1 MKHRSLKDFLLL
13 IGLGLA
19 LVLPA
24 SAQPIVVEEKEKEP
38 PTPTEEKKSE
48 QPVDNLG
55 GLVGTEENWQ
65 EYDASGWQ
73 KLMPCGEWCV
83 YKKFPKEMQPGGTQY
98 ESLSPKMK
106 ELFNEFGDR
115 IALTYDM
122 NGNLAGATVPGKLGS
137 HGGMSLL
144 LDDSFQAAM
153 KEMNDAKDKELSAV
167 ELAKK
172 KAAEKAAKEK
182 AEQKRREEAARIQSR
197 LGDEL
202 ADKYGPK
209 MEDMGVFGDD
219 GFVGP
224 PAPEDLATMNRDEI
238 VKELER
244 QERENQ
250 EEKER
255 QLAEDRKTNE
265 GVTVKKTPATET
277 GAPGE
282 FKADK
287 VSVPNEQMAA
297 SLEGFHGADP
307 TLTPR
312 PAGSESIAKSTTRMF
327 NWLVDR
333 IGAIG
338 DAGRKAKDG
347 QERQSVII
355 PVTINSGAM
364 ERARVFKDGGGFDG
378 EGTPPAIERVEAC
391 PDGTGAFNQAQ
402 IKMDCRP

>member
-24 SAQPIVVEEKEKEP
+24 SAQPIVVAEKEKEP
-38 PTPTEEKKSE
+38 PTLTEEKKSE
-48 QPVDNLG
+48 QPQDDG
-55 GLVGTEENWQ
+55 VGTEENWQ
-65 EYDASGWQ
+65 EHDASGWQ
-73 KLMPCGEWCV
+73 KLMPCGEWCS
-83 YKKFPKEMQPGGTQY
+83 YEKIPAELLPGGSKF
-98 ESLSPKMK
+98 EALSPAMQKHM
-106 ELFNEFGDR
+106 EEFGERGR
-115 IALTYDM
+115 ITLDM
-122 NGNLAGATVPGKLGS
+122 NGNPAGITVPGKLGS

-144 LDDSFQAAM
+144 LDDTFWNARTEIQ
-153 KEMNDAKDKELSAV
+153 KAKDEKLN
-167 ELAKK
+167 
-172 KAAEKAAKEK
+172 AAELGKKKAAKEK
-182 AEQKRREEAARIQSR
+182 AEQKRREETARIQNR
-197 LGDEL
+197 LGEEL
-202 ADKYGPK
+202 ADEYGSE

-224 PAPEDLATMNRDEI
+224 PAPENLATMNRDEI
-238 VKELER
+238 VEKLER

-250 EEKER
+250 KEKER

-297 SLEGFHGADP
+297 SLEGFHGADS

-338 DAGRKAKDG
+338 DAGRKAKNG
-347 QERQSVII
+347 QEKKSVII
-355 PVTINSGAM
+355 PVTIDSGAM